1 MFRMSSRFAKI
12 GVIQRRN
19 NRYPSH
25 YRELFIT
32 YEGHSEEIPLRPPD
46 LSVQGMFIQ
55 TTRHFPEGA
64 VLKIRF
70 RLARS
75 LYEVTARAEVRYCLP
90 GVGIGINFVQISPEA
105 RRAIQEELQ
114 DPDVPTNDSI

>member
-1 MFRMSSRFAKI
+1 MSSSLTKVSSAERQA
-12 GVIQRRN
+12 RR
-19 NRYPSH
+19 YASH

-32 YEGHSEEIPLRPPD
+32 YEGHSEEIPFRPPD

-55 TTRHFPEGA
+55 TGRRFPEGA

-75 LYEVTARAEVRYCLP
+75 LYEVIARGEVRYCLP
-90 GVGIGINFVQISPEA
+90 GIGIGIEFLEISPKA

-114 DPDVPTNDSI
+114 DAELPTSGKS

>member
-1 MFRMSSRFAKI
+1 MSSRLAKTSTA
-12 GVIQRRN
+12 QRQN
-19 NRYPSH
+19 DRYPSQ

-55 TTRHFPEGA
+55 TARRFPDGA

-75 LYEVTARAEVRYCLP
+75 LYEVFARAEVRYCLP
-90 GVGIGINFVQISPEA
+90 GVGIGIEFVEISPEA
-105 RRAIQEELQ
+105 CRAIREELR
-114 DPDVPTNDSI
+114 DAGVPTNNSI

>member
-1 MFRMSSRFAKI
+1 MSSPLTKVSSAERQAK
-12 GVIQRRN
+12 
-19 NRYPSH
+19 RYALH

-32 YEGHSEEIPLRPPD
+32 FEGHSEEIPLRPPD
-46 LSVQGMFIQ
+46 LSVKGMFVQ
-55 TTRHFPEGA
+55 TMRPFPEGA

-75 LYEVTARAEVRYCLP
+75 LYEVVARGEVRYCLP
-90 GVGIGINFVQISPEA
+90 GVGIGIEFVEISAEA

-114 DPDVPTNDSI
+114 DAELPAVEKT

>member
-1 MFRMSSRFAKI
+1 MSIPLTKAGTAERQA
-12 GVIQRRN
+12 RR
-19 NRYPSH
+19 YASH

-32 YEGHSEEIPLRPPD
+32 HEGVSEEISLRPPD

-55 TTRHFPEGA
+55 TARRFPEGA

-75 LYEVTARAEVRYCLP
+75 LYEVAARGEVRYCLP
-90 GVGIGINFVQISPEA
+90 GVGIGIEFVELSPEA

-114 DPDVPTNDSI
+114 DGELPMSGKP

>member
-1 MFRMSSRFAKI
+1 MSSSLTKLSTAERQAK
-12 GVIQRRN
+12 
-19 NRYPSH
+19 RYASH

-32 YEGHSEEIPLRPPD
+32 YEGFSEEIPLRPPD

-55 TTRHFPEGA
+55 TGRRFPEGA

-75 LYEVTARAEVRYCLP
+75 LYEVIARGEVRYCLP
-90 GVGIGINFVQISPEA
+90 GVGLGIEFVEISPKA

-114 DPDVPTNDSI
+114 GTELPVSEKS

>member
-1 MFRMSSRFAKI
+1 MSSSLTKVSTADRQA
-12 GVIQRRN
+12 RR
-19 NRYPSH
+19 YASH

-32 YEGHSEEIPLRPPD
+32 YEGLSEEIPLRPPD

-55 TTRHFPEGA
+55 TTRRFPEGA

-70 RLARS
+70 RLAHS
-75 LYEVTARAEVRYCLP
+75 LYEVIARGEVRYCLA
-90 GVGIGINFVQISPEA
+90 GVGIGIEFLEISPKA

-114 DPDVPTNDSI
+114 DSELPTPGKS

>member
-1 MFRMSSRFAKI
+1 MSSSLTKVSTAERQAK
-12 GVIQRRN
+12 
-19 NRYPSH
+19 RYASH

-32 YEGHSEEIPLRPPD
+32 YEGVSEEIPLRPPD

-55 TTRHFPEGA
+55 TTHRFPEGA

-75 LYEVTARAEVRYCLP
+75 LYEVIARGEVRYCLP
-90 GVGIGINFVQISPEA
+90 GVGLGIEFVEISSQA
-105 RRAIQEELQ
+105 RHAIEKELKGGER
-114 DPDVPTNDSI
+114 PVSRKS